1 MSKPQLIV
9 FVSGSGS
16 NLQAL
21 INAIV
26 QDELDAEIAAVV
38 SNRAKAY
45 GLERAKLAGIPTVYF
60 PYKPFREAG
69 REAYD
74 MALLDALSAF
84 SPDLIVLAGWMRIF
98 SPAFIARFPNQII
111 NLHPALPGTYVG
123 AHGLEWTM
131 EAYQNG
137 EIEHGGA
144 MVHYAIPAV
153 DEGEPIATV
162 EVPIYPDDTLESYA
176 ERLHAAER
184 KLIVK
189 ATRLALGS

>member
-1 MSKPQLIV
+1 MSKPKLIV

-21 INAIV
+21 IDAID
-26 QDELDAEIAAVV
+26 QGDLDAQIIAVV
-38 SNRAKAY
+38 SNKAKAY
-45 GLERAKLAGIPTVYF
+45 GLERARAVGIPTVYF
-60 PYKPFREAG
+60 PYKPYREAG

-74 MALLDALSAF
+74 VALLDALLEF
-84 SPDLIVLAGWMRIF
+84 DPDLIVLAGWMRIF
-98 SPAFIARFPNQII
+98 STTFLNQFPNQII
-111 NLHPALPGTYVG
+111 NLHPALPGTYIG

-131 EAYQNG
+131 EAYQKG

-162 EVPIYPDDTLESYA
+162 KVPIYADDSLEDYA
-176 ERLHAAER
+176 QRLHAAEHT
-184 KLIVK
+184 LIVQ
-189 ATRLALGS
+189 ATKIALGQ